1 MNEPSFGENGVN
13 NDFTI
18 DFGKTV
24 QVDKLEYVPRNN
36 ENANG
41 FITQY
46 KIFYSATT
54 DGAFTECASGEWT
67 DCATNRTAKSAI
79 FDSTVSARRI
89 QIKAIA
95 VDNAPGGN
103 SNKKFIHAA
112 EFNVYKKNPNCTPL
126 IGISVDSSLTLNQGE
141 SKSLTITYQPENAT
155 DKKLT
160 YASSDVNIATV
171 SPKGV
176 VMASAYKSGTAT
188 ISIASANKPE
198 ITRTVTVTVN
208 PPTEQPVTSVT
219 LERKRILLKVEDSVT
234 LDAAITESSEA

>member
-1 MNEPSFGENGVN
+1 MLFRS
-13 NDFTI
+13 
-18 DFGKTV
+18 
-24 QVDKLEYVPRNN
+24 
-36 ENANG
+36 
-41 FITQY
+41 
-46 KIFYSATT
+46 
-54 DGAFTECASGEWT
+54 
-67 DCATNRTAKSAI
+67 
-79 FDSTVSARRI
+79 
-89 QIKAIA
+89 
-95 VDNAPGGN
+95 
-103 SNKKFIHAA
+103 
-112 EFNVYKKNPNCTPL
+112 

-234 LDAAITESSEA
+234 LDAAIQPYFGTNKSLTWESSDSTIATVTDGTITAVAAGKATITVKAASDNTKSDTCEVLVAAKGEEPDRTELLGLVSELQTQYSDLTGYGQDIAAAFETALAKAQEVLAYRNDVLQIGRAHV